1 MYIEYIKSFYNN
13 KKCIKKYIYL
23 YILIILMCNLTLI
36 VNSYI
41 KMQIGEIT
49 NQEENRIINL
59 ELKDDLN
66 VKSFIKKIK
75 NMSKIQFV
83 EYYLFNNFD
92 DKIIDFDKIEPLINI
107 NEDYIIYV
115 PFELANNINLDTENV
130 KIYYV
135 NDNKIS
141 FNLSLALHLNQIYN
155 LNNFNIK
162 FIAKSYNYVNEIINE
177 LNEFGF
183 SAYYNP
189 SNKLELDTY
198 IKLYKIINFIIFFGF
213 LLATIIFS
221 ISILI
226 MIYEQKKDIYLLHI
240 LGYKNNQLLNLI
252 IFENFIFLFI
262 SSIFNFII
270 LLIVKILK
278 KIFFDKA
285 LLVIEFKN
293 IFIICFIYLVLIFI
307 IGYIVFALL
316 KRKEFNINWKF

>member
-307 IGYIVFALL
+307 IGYIIFALL

>member
-285 LLVIEFKN
+285 LLNLK
-293 IFIICFIYLVLIFI
+293 IFL
-307 IGYIVFALL
+307 
-316 KRKEFNINWKF
+316 

>member
-226 MIYEQKKDIYLLHI
+226 MIYEQKKD
-240 LGYKNNQLLNLI
+240 KNNQLLNLI

-316 KRKEFNINWKF
+316 KRKEFNIN